1 MRDSWK
7 PWQLGEAGEE
17 MKLRN
22 TEFVTYLEAMGT
34 QIRDAGTHWSGDAYW
49 SAYDRIAGDR
59 DVGKSV
65 SNEIGD
71 LATALVTAGSDLT
84 SYRQVVLD
92 KVFAAT
98 EAGLTVSDDWKVTAA
113 EGSSGGDEDAFTHQ
127 TAITTALNQ
136 LLDIQTQSET
146 AIQTAASEVQTQ
158 GERIGTGDPIDETTS
173 DDSQS
178 LLQGQP
184 KSTVATEEQPTETT
198 QQNTVPAATQVSQT
212 GEQTGEQS
220 KQTGEQSK
228 QTGEQT
234 GEQSKQTGEQS
245 KQTGEQSKQT
255 GEQTGEQ
262 TEPAEET
269 TANTDK
275 GTAGVWRPGDIS
287 DLVSAA
293 SKITGTVPNLIT
305 SLTGLD
311 DDLDDIIKA
320 GGEAVKSGADGIT
333 SVVSAVDKAVDSVP
347 GATPVDQTAAGDPSA
362 AKPAGDPSAEKPAGD
377 PSAEKPAGEQPAQKP
392 QTGEQSAEKPPTGDQ
407 PTQKPHTGEQ
417 SAEKPPTGDQPA
429 AKPAEGTQASSVTA
443 PTDTPPTGPQ
453 LSTISNPGTPNG
465 GLMGAMPAPQRSES
479 DSEHTRT
486 VDVSAAQISE
496 TQEA

>member
-1 MRDSWK
+1 M
-7 PWQLGEAGEE
+7 
-17 MKLRN
+17 
-22 TEFVTYLEAMGT
+22 
-34 QIRDAGTHWSGDAYW
+34 
-49 SAYDRIAGDR
+49 
-59 DVGKSV
+59 
-65 SNEIGD
+65 
-71 LATALVTAGSDLT
+71 TAGSDLT

-92 KVFAAT
+92 KVSAAT
-98 EAGLTVSDDWKVTAA
+98 EAGFTVSDDWKVTAA

-158 GERIGTGDPIDETTS
+158 GERIGTGDPIDGTS

-184 KSTVATEEQPTETT
+184 KSTAATEEKPTETT
-198 QQNTVPAATQVSQT
+198 QQNTVPAATQVSETQ
-212 GEQTGEQS
+212 
-220 KQTGEQSK
+220 QTGEQSK

-234 GEQSKQTGEQS
+234 KQTGEQTQ
-245 KQTGEQSKQT
+245 QTGEQSKQT
-255 GEQTGEQ
+255 GEQTKQTGEQ
-262 TEPAEET
+262 TKQTGEQTKQTGEQTKQTGEQTQPAEET
-269 TANTDK
+269 TTNTDK

-320 GGEAVKSGADGIT
+320 GGEAVKTGADGIT

-347 GATPVDQTAAGDPSA
+347 GATPVDQAATGDPSA
-362 AKPAGDPSAEKPAGD
+362 AKPAGE
-377 PSAEKPAGEQPAQKP
+377 PSAEKPAGEPSAEKQPAGDQPTQKP

-407 PTQKPHTGEQ
+407 SAHKPPTGDH

-429 AKPAEGTQASSVTA
+429 AKHPAEGTQASSVTA
-443 PTDTPPTGPQ
+443 PTDTAPTGPQ
-453 LSTISNPGTPNG
+453 LSTISNPGTPNS
-465 GLMGAMPAPQRSES
+465 GLMGAMPAQQRSES
-479 DSEHTRT
+479 DSEHTRR